1 MEFALVAPILF
12 ALVFGIFD
20 FGRAMSANVTVTN
33 SAREG
38 ARWAATHATSMT
50 TTGSASG
57 PDARFGFE
65 CPTGTSPT
73 VVLANGPTAEAWRQ
87 LQSAN
92 LDLTKVMMTVSYYH
106 HDPTSNAADDVQ
118 SCGAY
123 GKPGYGQ
130 ASESNATGA
139 GAYSPATGD
148 WVKVDVQYTYS
159 PVTPFISA
167 LIPSVTVDQSSTMVL
182 E

>member
-50 TTGSASG
+50 PGSVSG
-57 PDARFGFE
+57 ADARFGFE

-92 LDLTKVMMTVSYYH
+92 LDLTKVMMTVSYYSS
-106 HDPTSNAADDVQ
+106 DPSSSSATDVQ
-118 SCGAY
+118 TCGAY
-123 GKPGYGQ
+123 GSANYGK
-130 ASESNATGA
+130 ASESNTS
-139 GAYSPATGD
+139 YTPATGN
-148 WVKVDVQYTYS
+148 WVKVDVQYTYA

-167 LIPSVTVDQSSTMVL
+167 LIPSVTVDQNSTMVL